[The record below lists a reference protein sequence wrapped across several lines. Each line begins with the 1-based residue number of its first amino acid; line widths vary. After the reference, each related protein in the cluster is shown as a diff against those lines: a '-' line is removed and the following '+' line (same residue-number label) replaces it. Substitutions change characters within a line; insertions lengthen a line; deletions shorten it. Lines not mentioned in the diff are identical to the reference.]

1 MNSSHELLLDISND
15 FLTDR
20 ASVFRIKADH
30 SPKAEI
36 AAWLYR

>member
-20 ASVFRIKADH
+20 ASVLRIKADH
-30 SPKAEI
+30 SPKAAM
-36 AAWLYR
+36 AARL